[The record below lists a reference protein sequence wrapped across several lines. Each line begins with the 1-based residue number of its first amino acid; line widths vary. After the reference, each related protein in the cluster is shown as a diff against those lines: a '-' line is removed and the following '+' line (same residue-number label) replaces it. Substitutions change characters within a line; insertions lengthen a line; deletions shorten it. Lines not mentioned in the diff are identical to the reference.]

1 MPKRSSVKKLPKA
14 VQEWI
19 NKSLVESDFSGYN
32 ALADALK
39 AKGYKIS
46 KSSLHRYGSDF
57 EESLQAIKMSTEMA
71 KAVVDACPDD
81 VNNMGEAL
89 TRLVQQKAFKV
100 LTEMKVNPEKIKLAD
115 IGHMVATVNRTSISQ
130 KKYAAE
136 VRAKIENKLKKME
149 TEAKAGKSKFDPDTL
164 KMVREEIYGLI

>member
-19 NKSLVESDFSGYN
+19 NKCLVESDFSGYV
-32 ALADALK
+32 ALANALK
-39 AKGYKIS
+39 AKGFKIS

-81 VNNMGEAL
+81 ANDMGEAL

-115 IGHMVATVNRTSISQ
+115 IGHMVAIVNRTSISQ
-130 KKYAAE
+130 KKYTAE
-136 VRAKIENKLKKME
+136 VRAKAKKAAEVIEKVVKKGGL
-149 TEAKAGKSKFDPDTL
+149 TDEA
-164 KMVREEIYGLI
+164 VQLIRSQVLGIAK